1 MGHPVAGS
9 IEVTVHPTEAVLVS
23 HPAGRARH
31 DAGITWD
38 QRRNELLWL
47 DTERHLAHRA
57 RVGRGGAVSPIC
69 DYHLPGRPGAIV
81 PVAGDDG
88 WLVTLE
94 RSVHL
99 LRPDG
104 STLRLAGVAPTG
116 VRLNDAACDSHGRLW
131 ACTTA
136 DGPLGPAGA
145 LYRMEPDGELRL
157 AADGFLVATGIG
169 WSPDGATMYL
179 ADRGARVV
187 YSFAFD
193 VDQGELGP
201 RQVLVSLEDATGV
214 PSGLTVDSHG
224 DLWIAM
230 SGGSAVRRHTADG
243 TLSAVAGVP
252 AAEVTSCT
260 FGGRA
265 LRTLYVNT
273 GTNGRREATRVDEPD
288 LARLFR
294 VDTSARGQPALPYR
308 PPPRWWARTVR
319 ADPPRTTG
327 DRHHYEIVVA
337 GGYGSMIEAALPD
350 FEVTPVRGG
359 IVHLSGSVVDQ
370 AALHAALLRLHD
382 LHLEVLELHR
392 LSGL

>member
-23 HPAGRARH
+23 HTAGRARN

-57 RVGRGGAVSPIC
+57 RVGRGGAVSQVC

-157 AADGFLVATGIG
+157 VADGFLVANGIG

-193 VDQGELGP
+193 VDRGELGP
-201 RQVLVSLEDATGV
+201 RQVLFSLEDATGV

-273 GTNGRREATRVDEPD
+273 GTNGRRRGNTRGRTRP
-288 LARLFR
+288 R
-294 VDTSARGQPALPYR
+294 PALSSRHEREGPAGPPVPTAAAMVGSHGARRSATHHRR
-308 PPPRWWARTVR
+308 PAP
-319 ADPPRTTG
+319 
-327 DRHHYEIVVA
+327 
-337 GGYGSMIEAALPD
+337 L
-350 FEVTPVRGG
+350 
-359 IVHLSGSVVDQ
+359 
-370 AALHAALLRLHD
+370 
-382 LHLEVLELHR
+382 
-392 LSGL
+392 